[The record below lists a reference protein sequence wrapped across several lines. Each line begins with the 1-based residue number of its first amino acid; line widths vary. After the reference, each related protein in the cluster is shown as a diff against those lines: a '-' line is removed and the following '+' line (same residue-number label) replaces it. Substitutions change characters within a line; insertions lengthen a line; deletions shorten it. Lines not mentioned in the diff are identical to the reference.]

1 MQANFDP
8 VIMEHV
14 SRIQNKDTHVH
25 YLSNRV
31 QDELITTPGIEH
43 KEILLRIVHMDEE
56 NENSTPTIQ
65 EYFLDFVT
73 VDSSTGLNLS
83 DVLITQLKLYKINTE
98 NCRGQAY
105 DNGSNMPGRYQ
116 GVQNRILNINPRAFF
131 TPCGAHNLN
140 LVLCDSAK
148 KSTIAITFFETRWE
162 SRKNSVKALSFQL
175 SSILDTLEEVSYT
188 ANDLMAKSEAV
199 SQSNEI
205 GNYEFI
211 LSLVI
216 WYDILTEVNIVS
228 KSVQDHNMDINTSV
242 KMVQSLLQFLHQY
255 RENEFNLAK
264 SAPNKLAKNADIT
277 VAFKNPRVRKKKKLF
292 EYENVDEPMLNN
304 EDRFRTNYFFIIL
317 DNANSR
323 LRNALNSW
331 RLIRT
336 ILDFCIELANND
348 LKDVDGFDLFSE
360 LIIFRS
366 LVDEDT
372 NSLQALNI
380 LKTSNGLFPNL
391 TIALRIM
398 LTIPVTSAC
407 AERMFSKLKLIKTY
421 LRNQLG

>member
-1 MQANFDP
+1 MKKLKNL
-8 VIMEHV
+8 
-14 SRIQNKDTHVH
+14 THE
-25 YLSNRV
+25 
-31 QDELITTPGIEH
+31 ELIKHYKHLQILLADGDLIDINGIEMAH
-43 KEILLRIVHMDEE
+43 ELKSV
-56 NENSTPTIQ
+56 PA
-65 EYFLDFVT
+65 V
-73 VDSSTGLNLS
+73 VD
-83 DVLITQLKLYKINTE
+83 DDIT
-98 NCRGQAY
+98 
-105 DNGSNMPGRYQ
+105 RYELQ
-116 GVQNRILNINPRAFF
+116 
-131 TPCGAHNLN
+131 
-140 LVLCDSAK
+140 
-148 KSTIAITFFETRWE
+148 TRWE